1 MGCIVPVVS
10 VCNEGVT
17 LGVPACCPPANL
29 PISVILVWI
38 TNPITIPPILLIAYK
53 IGALI
58 IGPGDD
64 VLSIGSDFDFI
75 SGTIKVWK
83 PVLIGSLIM
92 SVVSSFIGYLIVSIY
107 WRVYVS
113 SSWHNRKKIK

>member
-1 MGCIVPVVS
+1 MVLAAFFAIIF
-10 VCNEGVT
+10 
-17 LGVPACCPPANL
+17 AANL

-92 SVVSSFIGYLIVSIY
+92 SVVSSFIGYLTVSIY